1 MLYASDFPQAER
13 EELESGIPII
23 FLNET
28 TWKKDQDEEIKYCH
42 KIDNT
47 NRQNRL
53 DDDLRTIEESFYG
66 LVLKE
71 LNMTIYDPRIDRV
84 ANALLDPLI
93 VAAVRAADAVQDRL
107 TAEEAAAAAA
117 RKVDVNLSGKEKK
130 RFSCHPLRALRK
142 WIKG

>member
-1 MLYASDFPQAER
+1 VLYASDFPQAER
-13 EELESGIPII
+13 EELESDIPIV

-28 TWKKDQDEEIKYCH
+28 TWKKDQGEEIKYCH

-47 NRQNRL
+47 NRQKRL

-93 VAAVRAADAVQDRL
+93 VAAVRAADTVQDRL

-117 RKVDVNLSGKEKK
+117 RNVDENLEKK
-130 RFSCHPLRALRK
+130 RLSCHPLRTLRK

>member
-1 MLYASDFPQAER
+1 VLYASDFPQAER
-13 EELESGIPII
+13 EELESDIPVI
-23 FLNET
+23 FLNEM
-28 TWKKDQDEEIKYCH
+28 TWKMDQGEEIKYCH
-42 KIDNT
+42 KIDNM
-47 NRQNRL
+47 NRQKRL

-71 LNMTIYDPRIDRV
+71 LNMTIDDPRIDRV
-84 ANALLDPLI
+84 AHALLDPLI

-107 TAEEAAAAAA
+107 IAEDAAA
-117 RKVDVNLSGKEKK
+117 RNVDENLSGKEKK